1 MTRIKFSILLLFLF
15 TAIGV
20 SAQQFTREQY
30 IYKYKDIAIQQMK
43 KYKIPAS
50 ITLAQGCLE
59 SGDGNSALARRANNH
74 FGIKC
79 HDNWNGKTYR
89 KNDDA
94 RRECFRKYNKAED
107 SYVDHSKFLTERSR
121 YNSLFDLKITDYKGW
136 AHGLKAAGYAT
147 NPKYAKLLID
157 IIEEYHLYKYD
168 TGAGQAEDKDA
179 YKNLVKEQLLRDKV
193 RKAEKKAEKA
203 AKKVDKASKKAQKA
217 AKKAEKAKAKLE
229 KHMAKTAGAETVVS
243 ESVPVSAQPVQT
255 VTQDTV
261 EVESL
266 PAQDTVNNSLLYAK
280 KVHTVKAG
288 DTLYSISRKYGI
300 TVDDIYRMNPGIK
313 ANELKIDSQI
323 RVE

>member
-1 MTRIKFSILLLFLF
+1 MINKKITVLLLFIF
-15 TAIGV
+15 AAIQV
-20 SAQQFTREQY
+20 NAQQLTREQY

-59 SGDGNSALARRANNH
+59 SGDGNSALARKANNH

-79 HDNWNGKTYR
+79 HDGWNGKTYR
-89 KNDDA
+89 KTDNR
-94 RRECFRKYNKAED
+94 RRECFRKYNNPDE

-121 YNSLFDLKITDYKGW
+121 YNSLFDLKITDYKSW

-168 TGAGQAEDKDA
+168 TGSGVTDDKDA
-179 YKNLVKEQLLRDKV
+179 FKNLVREQHLRDKV
-193 RKAEKKAEKA
+193 KRAEKKAELA
-203 AKKVDKASKKAQKA
+203 AKRVDKASRKAVKA

-229 KHMAKTAGAETVVS
+229 KHMGITSGGAAPVEPVNHNPAAVDNLPDMSTSNANIVNAKR
-243 ESVPVSAQPVQT
+243 
-255 VTQDTV
+255 
-261 EVESL
+261 
-266 PAQDTVNNSLLYAK
+266 
-280 KVHTVKAG
+280 VHTVKQG
-288 DTLYSISRKYGI
+288 ETLYSISRKYGI
-300 TVDDIYRMNPGIK
+300 TVDDIYRMNPGIN
-313 ANELKIDSQI
+313 ASELKIDSQI